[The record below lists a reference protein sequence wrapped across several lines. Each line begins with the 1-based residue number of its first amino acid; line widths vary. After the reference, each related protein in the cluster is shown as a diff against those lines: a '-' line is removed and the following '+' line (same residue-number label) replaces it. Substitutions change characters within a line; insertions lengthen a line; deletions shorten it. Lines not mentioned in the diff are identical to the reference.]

1 MEGFGKIASE
11 AYEGAKPAI
20 KAAGEYDIKKMGL
33 KEKKRRNIANLM
45 NSAMKR
51 GHNLFKFEQENAG
64 ENQEN
69 KATALQNAAK
79 SFAQAIHSIKR

>member
-1 MEGFGKIASE
+1 
-11 AYEGAKPAI
+11 
-20 KAAGEYDIKKMGL
+20 
-33 KEKKRRNIANLM
+33 
-45 NSAMKR
+45 MKR